1 VLDKT
6 QQQAAMERI
15 DRETKAGKRKWL
27 IVMIAII
34 AVVTGISV
42 GVFLWNMEY
51 GPYALIFFIV
61 GNAIAA
67 KLCMAQVGK
76 VLERQRAEREKL
88 DTGGTFSRFD
98 L

>member
-1 VLDKT
+1 MDKT

-15 DRETKAGKRKWL
+15 DRETKKGKRKWL
-27 IVMIAII
+27 IIMIAII
-34 AVVTGISV
+34 AVVVGAAV
-42 GVFLWNMEY
+42 GVSVWNLEY
-51 GPYALIFFIV
+51 GTYALIFGII
-61 GNAIAA
+61 GTAITA

-88 DTGGTFSRFD
+88 DTGGKFSRFD